1 MSDHTALRKTSHSTA
16 VADRRPRGRR
26 RAAVVVGALA
36 VLSAA
41 ATVTVS
47 AVDVAQGRFSGTTD
61 NVGSLF
67 STAVVDLEL
76 GADDAT
82 STASLLIDARNL
94 TPIDEVVRCV
104 AVRSTGSLEDA
115 RILLSGTLAGG
126 SGLERYIVTGVDLG
140 AGADP
145 ECSDYVSSETIFTGT
160 LLELAERP
168 EPLVLLSDVAAG
180 SATTVRL
187 SFRLLDDDR
196 SQGLDTEFWLSFEA
210 RA

>member
-1 MSDHTALRKTSHSTA
+1 VPDHTAPRSTSHSGA
-16 VADRRPRGRR
+16 ASDVRPRGRR
-26 RAAVVVGALA
+26 RSAAVIGALV
-36 VLSAA
+36 VLCAA
-41 ATVTVS
+41 AVVTVS
-47 AVDVAQGRFSGTTD
+47 AVDVAQGRFSGTTN

-76 GADDAT
+76 GADDTT
-82 STASLLIDARNL
+82 STASLLVDARNL

-126 SGLERYIVTGVDLG
+126 SGLERYVATEIDRGT
-140 AGADP
+140 GADP
-145 ECSDYVSSETIFTGT
+145 ECSDFSSGETIFTGS

-168 EPLVLLSDVAAG
+168 EPFVLLADAPADST
-180 SATTVRL
+180 TTVRL

-196 SQGLDTEFWLSFEA
+196 AQGLDTEFWLSFEA

>member
-1 MSDHTALRKTSHSTA
+1 M
-16 VADRRPRGRR
+16 RPHGRR
-26 RAAVVVGALA
+26 RAAVVIGALV
-36 VLSAA
+36 VLCAA
-41 ATVTVS
+41 AVVTVS

-76 GADDAT
+76 GADDTT
-82 STASLLIDARNL
+82 SMASLLVDARNL
-94 TPIDEVVRCV
+94 TPVDEVVRCV

-126 SGLERYIVTGVDLG
+126 SGLDRSIVTSVDLG

-145 ECSDYVSSETIFTGT
+145 QCSDFGASETLFTGT
-160 LLELAERP
+160 LFELAERP
-168 EPLVLLSDVAAG
+168 EPLVLLSDAPAG
-180 SATTVRL
+180 ATTTVRL

-196 SQGLDTEFWLSFEA
+196 AQGLDTEFWLSFEA